1 MEIFNGIIRHTQGE
15 SFTLDMDV
23 KYPNGDPYI
32 ISSELENPY
41 ILFTIASTQYT
52 QNNRYIMRHWL
63 DASFDYPR
71 FYQTRPN
78 ETLVAYPDIKTPSQ
92 FLEWLNINT
101 NLDDWDSVTGL
112 TKEVYHLNNN
122 TYWYGVGQF
131 DNLGNLVA
139 ISAVKEYKCRII
151 LSFSHEETK
160 NMVGQSYVYFIEG
173 VNGVKLNTWLLQEL
187 YDIKDLVEST
197 YDYLELTIDDT
208 GNIHLYS
215 TEGDWKQ
222 DLTQDVNYQYDLL
235 KSIAPDHLKDITK
248 DQPIVITD
256 TTNNDIIVND
266 GEWKVV
272 TNVNG
277 RGLNRWQTL

>member
-1 MEIFNGIIRHTQGE
+1 MQIFNGVIQHTQGE

-52 QNNRYIMRHWL
+52 QNKRYIMRHWL
-63 DASFDYPR
+63 DASHDFPR

-78 ETLVAYPDIKTPSQ
+78 ETLLSVPDVKTNNN
-92 FLEWLNINT
+92 FLEWLNNNT
-101 NLDDWDSVTGL
+101 TPEDWDATTGF
-112 TKEVYHLNNN
+112 TKQVYHLNNN
-122 TYWYGVGQF
+122 LYMYGVGSF
-131 DNLGNLVA
+131 DSQGNLINVVG
-139 ISAVKEYKCRII
+139 VKEYKCRVII
-151 LSFSHEETK
+151 SFSHEETK
-160 NMVGQSYVYFIEG
+160 NMVGQTYVYFIEG
-173 VNGVKLNTWLLQEL
+173 VNGVKLLDWLLQEL
-187 YDIKDLVEST
+187 YDIKDLVERS
-197 YDYLELTIDDT
+197 YDYLKITMDAD

-215 TEGDWKQ
+215 TEEGWEQ
-222 DLTQDVNYQYDLL
+222 ELTEDSAYLYDLL
-235 KSIAPDHLKDITK
+235 KSVAPENLKDITK

-277 RGLNRWQTL
+277 RGLNRWETL